1 VLNINS
7 SLVNELRQKEYRD
20 AYVASQIRIGLPF
33 QIRALR
39 NKRGWSQEEFA
50 GCVGMSQPRVSEM
63 ERPGA
68 RRLNIETLLRVATAF
83 DVGLQIRF
91 VPFSELVAW
100 AENFNPDDFAIPT
113 FEEELTA
120 QEMALSEPGETQPQI
135 VPAAAASGQNT
146 SQSQLAAGV
155 SMIPRKP
162 PEQGGSQGLSGI
174 AGATRVTLSASQ
186 ASLEGSDKT
195 LGTILTHAA

>member
-1 VLNINS
+1 
-7 SLVNELRQKEYRD
+7 VNELRQKEYRD

-100 AENFNPDDFAIPT
+100 AENFNPDDFAISP
-113 FEEELTA
+113 FEEELAA
-120 QEMALSEPGETQPQI
+120 QEIALSEQGETQPQI
-135 VPAAAASGQNT
+135 ASAAASGQNT
-146 SQSQLAAGV
+146 PQSQIATGV
-155 SMIPRKP
+155 SRSPRNP
-162 PEQGGSQGLSGI
+162 QEQEGSQGLSGI
-174 AGATRVTLSASQ
+174 AGATRGTLSRDQ
-186 ASLEGSDKT
+186 ASLERSDKT